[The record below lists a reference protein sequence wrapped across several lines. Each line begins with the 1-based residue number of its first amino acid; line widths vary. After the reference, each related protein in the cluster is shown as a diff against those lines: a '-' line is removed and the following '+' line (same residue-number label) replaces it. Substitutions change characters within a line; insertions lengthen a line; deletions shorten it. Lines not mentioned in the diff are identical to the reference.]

1 MGSAAQP
8 PTLSKTLGGRRIAS
22 EMIGK
27 TISHYNILEKLGE
40 GGMGVVY
47 KAQDTRLDRT
57 VALKFLP
64 KHLLC
69 DEEAKTRFVHEARA
83 ASALN
88 HANITTIY
96 EIDESEGECF
106 ISMEYVEGKSLK
118 ELIKDKKTQKWDIAK
133 IMDVG
138 IQMVEGLSKAH
149 RKGIVHRD
157 IKSDNVMLTNEGLVK
172 IMDFGLAKL
181 KGVPKV
187 TKTGTTVGTVA
198 YMSPEQERG
207 EEVDHRTDIW
217 SLGVVLYEMLTE
229 ELPFQGDY
237 EAAIIYEILNA
248 EPKAI
253 QWFRTD
259 VPDPILTLV
268 SQLLQKDPANRLC
281 SGKEIIQRLRERPR
295 EKAAEEGK
303 KSIAVLYFENMSSEK
318 ENEYF
323 CAGMT
328 EDLIIDLSKIQHLK
342 VIPRSDVLPFRSKE
356 VNSRQVGRTLGVHY
370 ILEGTVR
377 KGANRIR
384 ITAQLIDVKSGFQ
397 VWAERYDRLIEDIFD
412 VQIEVSEKIAEALK
426 LSLTESEK
434 RSLARKPT
442 DDLRAYDFY
451 MRGSEFLSRRGQK
464 DRQTAIQ
471 MFEHA
476 LSIDPNFALAYVAL
490 AEAYAFN
497 YIFLGGERL
506 WLEKMME
513 MNEKALSIDP
523 DLIEAQF
530 GMGMVYVYQKRFA
543 EAKRSFE
550 KVLQSK
556 NDFYP
561 ACYWLGLTSDMLEDY
576 GGAIKYYKR
585 AATIRPYSEEP
596 WHYLELSFRRGGKL
610 KAAQEAANRMIELGT
625 RNLEVNPKDVVA
637 LSRMV
642 VTYAS
647 MGESKKAL
655 EAVRKIMEIDP
666 DDGVA
671 LYNCAGA
678 YACLG
683 MKEEALNYLKKAL
696 EAGLM
701 IRFEWIK
708 DDPNLESIRN
718 DPEFLDILSKH
729 SV

>member
-1 MGSAAQP
+1 
-8 PTLSKTLGGRRIAS
+8 
-22 EMIGK
+22 MIGK
-27 TISHYNILEKLGE
+27 MISHYKILEKLGE

-47 KAQDTRLDRT
+47 KAQDTKLDRI

-69 DEEAKTRFVHEARA
+69 DEEAKKRFVHEAKA

-88 HANITTIY
+88 HTNITTIY
-96 EIDESEGECF
+96 EIDEAGGECF

-118 ELIKDKKTQKWDIAK
+118 ELIKNKQIQKWNIAE
-133 IMDVG
+133 ITDVG

-157 IKSDNVMLTNEGLVK
+157 IKSDNIMLTNEGLVK

-198 YMSPEQERG
+198 YMSPEQTRG
-207 EEVDHRTDIW
+207 EDMDHRTDIW
-217 SLGVVLYEMLTE
+217 ALGVILYEMLTG
-229 ELPFQGDY
+229 ELPFQGEY
-237 EAAIIYEILNA
+237 EAAIIYQILNA

-253 QWFRTD
+253 QWFRSD
-259 VPDPILTLV
+259 VPDHILTLI
-268 SQLLQKDPANRLC
+268 SQLLQKDPANRL
-281 SGKEIIQRLRERPR
+281 SSTKEIIQRLRERPR
-295 EKAAEEGK
+295 EKATEEGK

-342 VIPRSDVLPFRSKE
+342 VIPRSDILPFRSKE

-377 KGANRIR
+377 KGGNRIR

-397 VWAERYDRLIEDIFD
+397 IWAERYDRLIEDIFD

-426 LSLTESEK
+426 LSLSESEK
-434 RSLARKPT
+434 KSLAKKPT

-451 MRGSEFLSRRGQK
+451 MRGGEFLSRRGQK

-476 LSIDPNFALAYVAL
+476 LSIDPNFSLAYVAL
-490 AEAYAFN
+490 AEAYSFN
-497 YIFLGGERL
+497 YLVYGGDRSC
-506 WLEKMME
+506 LEKMME
-513 MNEKALSIDP
+513 MNEKALSLDP

-530 GMGMVYVYQKRFA
+530 GMGMVYFHQKRFA
-543 EAKRSFE
+543 VAKRNFE
-550 KVLQSK
+550 KVLESK
-556 NDFYP
+556 NDYYQ
-561 ACYWLGLTSDMLEDY
+561 ACWWLGLTSVVLEDY
-576 GGAIKYYKR
+576 DSAIKYFKS
-585 AATIRPYSEEP
+585 AAVIKPYSEEP
-596 WHYLELSFRRGGKL
+596 WHFLEQSFRRMGKL
-610 KAAQEAANRMIELGT
+610 KAAKEAADKVIEVGT
-625 RNLEVNPKDVVA
+625 RKLEANPKDVAA
-637 LSRMV
+637 LSRLA
-642 VTYAS
+642 VTYAII
-647 MGESKKAL
+647 GENNKAL
-655 EAVRKIMEIDP
+655 EAVRRVMEIDP
-666 DDGVA
+666 NDGVG

-683 MKEEALNYLKKAL
+683 MKEEALKYLEKAS
-696 EAGLM
+696 EAGWWKLS
-701 IRFEWIK
+701 EWIQN
-708 DDPNLESIRN
+708 DPSLESIRD
-718 DPEFLDILSKH
+718 DPEFQQILSKH
-729 SV
+729 GV

>member
-1 MGSAAQP
+1 
-8 PTLSKTLGGRRIAS
+8 
-22 EMIGK
+22 MIGK
-27 TISHYNILEKLGE
+27 TISHYKILEKLGE

-47 KAQDTRLDRT
+47 KAQDTRLDRI

-69 DEEAKTRFVHEARA
+69 DEEAKKRFVHEARA

-88 HANITTIY
+88 HTNITTIY
-96 EIDESEGECF
+96 EIDEAEVECF

-118 ELIKDKKTQKWDIAK
+118 ELIKNKQTRKWDMLK

-157 IKSDNVMLTNEGLVK
+157 IKSDNIMLTNEGIVK

-187 TKTGTTVGTVA
+187 TKTGTTIGTVA
-198 YMSPEQERG
+198 YMSPEQTRG

-217 SLGVVLYEMLTE
+217 SFGVVLYEMLTG
-229 ELPFQGDY
+229 ELPFQGEY
-237 EAAIIYEILNA
+237 EAAVIYQILNA

-253 QWFRTD
+253 QWFRQD
-259 VPDPILTLV
+259 VPDNILTLV
-268 SQLLQKDPANRLC
+268 SQLLQKDSASRL
-281 SGKEIIQRLRERPR
+281 SSTKEITQRLRERPR
-295 EKAAEEGK
+295 EKATEEGK

-342 VIPRSDVLPFRSKE
+342 VIPRSDILPFRSKE
-356 VNSRQVGRTLGVHY
+356 VNSRQVGKTLGVQY

-434 RSLARKPT
+434 QSLAKKPT

-476 LSIDPNFALAYVAL
+476 LSIDPNFSLAYVAL
-490 AEAYAFN
+490 AEAYSFN
-497 YIFLGGERL
+497 YMAFGGDRS

-513 MNEKALSIDP
+513 MNEKALSLDP

-530 GMGMVYVYQKRFA
+530 GIGMVYFHQKRFA
-543 EAKRSFE
+543 QAKRNFE
-550 KVLQSK
+550 KVLEGK
-556 NDFYP
+556 NDYYQ
-561 ACYWLGLTSDMLEDY
+561 ACHWLGLTLVVLGDY
-576 GGAIKYYKR
+576 DRAIKYFKR
-585 AATIRPYSEEP
+585 AAALKPYSEEP
-596 WHYLELSFRRGGKL
+596 WHLLEQSFRKIGKS
-610 KAAQEAANRMIELGT
+610 KSAQGAANKMIELGA
-625 RNLEVNPKDVVA
+625 RKLEVNPKDVAA
-637 LSRMV
+637 LSRLA
-642 VTYAS
+642 VTYAAI
-647 MGESKKAL
+647 GENKKAL
-655 EAVRKIMEIDP
+655 EAVRRVMEIDP
-666 DDGVA
+666 DDGVG

-683 MKEEALNYLKKAL
+683 MKEKAL
-696 EAGLM
+696 KYLEKASEAGWWKLS
-701 IRFEWIK
+701 EWIQN
-708 DDPNLESIRN
+708 DPSLESIRD
-718 DPEFLDILSKH
+718 DPRFQQILSKH

>member
-1 MGSAAQP
+1 
-8 PTLSKTLGGRRIAS
+8 
-22 EMIGK
+22 MIRK
-27 TISHYNILEKLGE
+27 TISHYKILKKLGE

-47 KAQDTRLDRT
+47 KAQDTKLDRI

-64 KHLLC
+64 AHLLC
-69 DEEAKTRFVHEARA
+69 DEDAKKRFVHEARA

-88 HANITTIY
+88 HTNITTIY
-96 EIDESEGECF
+96 EIDEAEGECF

-118 ELIKDKKTQKWDIAK
+118 ELIKKKQIQKWDIVK
-133 IMDVG
+133 IMDLG
-138 IQMVEGLSKAH
+138 IQMIEGLSKAH

-157 IKSDNVMLTNEGLVK
+157 IKSDNIMLTSEGIIK

-181 KGVPKV
+181 KGIPKV

-198 YMSPEQERG
+198 YMSPEQTRG

-217 SLGVVLYEMLTE
+217 ALGVILYEMLAG

-237 EAAIIYEILNA
+237 EAAVIYQILNA

-253 QWFRTD
+253 QWFRQD
-259 VPDPILTLV
+259 VPDNVLTLV
-268 SQLLQKDPANRLC
+268 SQLLQKDPANRL
-281 SGKEIIQRLRERPR
+281 SSAKEIVQRLRERPR
-295 EKAAEEGK
+295 EKAPEEGK

-342 VIPRSDVLPFRSKE
+342 VIPRSDILPFRSKE
-356 VNSRQVGRTLGVHY
+356 VNSRQVGKTLGVQY

-397 VWAERYDRLIEDIFD
+397 IWAERYDRLIEDIFD

-434 RSLARKPT
+434 QSLAKKPT

-476 LSIDPNFALAYVAL
+476 LSIDPNFSLAYVAL
-490 AEAYAFN
+490 AEAYSFN
-497 YIFLGGERL
+497 YLVYGGDRS

-513 MNEKALSIDP
+513 MNEKALSLDP
-523 DLIEAQF
+523 DLIEAQL
-530 GMGMVYVYQKRFA
+530 GMGMVYFHQKRFA
-543 EAKRSFE
+543 QAKRNFE
-550 KVLQSK
+550 KVLESK
-556 NDFYP
+556 NDYYQ
-561 ACYWLGLTSDMLEDY
+561 ACYWLGLTSVVLGDY
-576 GGAIKYYKR
+576 DIAIKYFRR
-585 AATIRPYSEEP
+585 AASLKPYSEEP
-596 WHYLELSFRRGGKL
+596 WHLLEQSYRKIHKL
-610 KAAQEAANRMIELGT
+610 KPAQEAANKMIELGT
-625 RNLEVNPKDVVA
+625 RKLEVNPKDVAA
-637 LSRMV
+637 LSRLAL
-642 VTYAS
+642 TYAAI
-647 MGESKKAL
+647 GENKKAL
-655 EAVRKIMEIDP
+655 EATRRVMEIDP
-666 DDGVA
+666 DDGVG

-683 MKEEALNYLKKAL
+683 MKEEALNYLEKAS
-696 EAGLM
+696 EAGWWKLS
-701 IRFEWIK
+701 EWIQN
-708 DDPNLESIRN
+708 DPSLESIRD
-718 DPEFLDILSKH
+718 DPEFQDILSKH